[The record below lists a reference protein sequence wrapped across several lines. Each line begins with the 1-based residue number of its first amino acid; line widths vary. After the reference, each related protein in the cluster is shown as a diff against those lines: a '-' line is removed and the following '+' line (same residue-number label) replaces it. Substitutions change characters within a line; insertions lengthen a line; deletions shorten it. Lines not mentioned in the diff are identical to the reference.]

1 MERIQPFNAQKL
13 EAACRILADTTR
25 GLTGSEIG
33 YLLQDCKMTDVTP
46 GMTKWKRLFNA
57 LVEAQNK
64 HQVGNHLIIFINR
77 ALDPVKYARD
87 KDTFEWRRNEL
98 NIVLSFSGFCV
109 REDGKVIH
117 TNKETTL
124 KGALARAGALKAKLD
139 DRKAHSEIFK
149 YCKAE
154 LLEENYFH
162 AVLEATK
169 GVANRIRELSGLT
182 SDGAELVNKA
192 FSVKAPIL
200 AINAL
205 STETEQSEQK
215 GFSNILIGIFGAIRN
230 PTAHAPK
237 ISWPISEQDALDI
250 FSMVS
255 FIHRKLDITTKVGG
269 P

>member
-1 MERIQPFNAQKL
+1 MERIQTFNAQKL
-13 EAACRILADTTR
+13 EAVCRVLADTER

-33 YLLQDCKMTDVTP
+33 YLLQDCKLTDVSP
-46 GMTKWKRLFNA
+46 RMTKWKRLFNA

-64 HQVGNHLIIFINR
+64 YQVGNHLIMFINR

-87 KDTFEWRRNEL
+87 KDKFEWRRNEL
-98 NIVLSFSGFCV
+98 NVVLSFSGFSV

-124 KGALARAGALKAKLD
+124 KGARARAGALRSKLE
-139 DRKAHSEIFK
+139 DRRAHYEIFK

-162 AVLEATK
+162 AVLEAIK
-169 GVANRIRELSGLT
+169 GVANRIRELSDLT
-182 SDGAELVNKA
+182 SDGAELINKA
-192 FSVKAPIL
+192 FSVKAPLL
-200 AINAL
+200 AINDL
-205 STETEQSEQK
+205 STETEKSEQK
-215 GFSNILIGIFGAIRN
+215 GFINILVGIFGAIRN

-237 ISWPISEQDALDI
+237 ILWPITEQDALDI

-255 FIHRKLDITTKVGG
+255 FIHRKLDGTTKIGA